1 MKTTTFSLTNLT
13 DAELSRMMSECN
25 TEQKRR
31 EERKTAERKK
41 WIKSY
46 FNGYRYHPNASA
58 IQVGDIT
65 IVAAYESDTGMHIG
79 TAKPVHGDVFDKE
92 VGIAV
97 AYAKAFNTII
107 PDFI

>member
-13 DAELSRMMSECN
+13 DAELSRLMKECHS
-25 TEQKRR
+25 EQKQR
-31 EERKTAERKK
+31 EERRTSAREK
-41 WIKSY
+41 WVKSY
-46 FNGYRYHPNASA
+46 FNGYLYHHNASA
-58 IQVGDIT
+58 IQVGDTT

-107 PDFI
+107 PSFI

>member
-13 DAELSRMMSECN
+13 DADLSRMMNECHA
-25 TEQKRR
+25 EQKRR
-31 EERKTAERKK
+31 EECKTVKRKK
-41 WIKSY
+41 WVKSY
-46 FNGYRYHPNASA
+46 FNGYLHHPNAST
-58 IQVGDIT
+58 IQVGDTT

-79 TAKPVHGDVFDKE
+79 TAKPAHGDVFDKE

>member
-31 EERKTAERKK
+31 EECKTAKRKK
-41 WIKSY
+41 WIGDY
-46 FNGYRYHPNASA
+46 FFAYLNHPNAAA
-58 IQVGDIT
+58 IRVDNTT
-65 IVAAYESDTGMHIG
+65 IVAAYERDNGMHIG
-79 TAKPVHGDVFDKE
+79 TAKPVHGDVFDEK
-92 VGIAV
+92 VGVAV
-97 AYAKAFNTII
+97 AYAKAFNTRV

>member
-1 MKTTTFSLTNLT
+1 MKPTIFSLTDLT
-13 DAELSRMMSECN
+13 DAELSRLVSECN
-25 TEQKRR
+25 IEQKRR
-31 EERKTAERKK
+31 EECKTVKRKK

-46 FNGYRYHPNASA
+46 FNGYLYHPNASA
-58 IQVGDIT
+58 IQIGDTT

-79 TAKPVHGDVFDKE
+79 TAKPVHGDVFDTE

-107 PDFI
+107 PSFI

>member
-1 MKTTTFSLTNLT
+1 MNPAIFSLTDLT
-13 DAELSRMMSECN
+13 DAELSLLVSECN
-25 TEQKRR
+25 IEQNRR
-31 EERKTAERKK
+31 EEWKTIKRKK

-46 FNGYRYHPNASA
+46 FNGYLYHPNASA
-58 IQVGDIT
+58 IQVGDTT
-65 IVAAYESDTGMHIG
+65 IVAAYERDTGMHIG
-79 TAKPVHGDVFDKE
+79 TARPVHGDVFDKE